1 MQADQPA
8 RSVRHATGQ
17 PRRRLVEQAAGPRD
31 GGLEFVG
38 QCHAAASGAGCPPRT
53 TGVGHDPAGVAK
65 LGWSLNTASGPAVG
79 GIVTV
84 TAR

>member
-1 MQADQPA
+1 MIRA
-8 RSVRHATGQ
+8 RRHVRYVMELAV
-17 PRRRLVEQAAGPRD
+17 PR
-31 GGLEFVG
+31 
-38 QCHAAASGAGCPPRT
+38 GA
-53 TGVGHDPAGVAK
+53 PAGVAK